1 MAEYIERE
9 ALIRQREEFWQD
21 GCDHMAVRVTNIM
34 NIPPAD
40 VVEVR
45 HGSWVDCKCSV
56 CGEIS
61 PTLHLDMEN
70 EYKIRE
76 TPYCPTC
83 GAKMDGKD
91 GAGNDGKLHHH

>member
-9 ALIRQREEFWQD
+9 ALLKSIGEIPEGHISDYDAGRFDVRQ
-21 GCDHMAVRVTNIM
+21 NIFEA
-34 NIPPAD
+34 PAAD

-45 HGSWVDCKCSV
+45 HGYWDKCKCSV
-56 CGEIS
+56 CGKVS
-61 PTLHLDMEN
+61 PTIHLDMEN

-76 TPYCPTC
+76 TTYCPNC

-91 GAGNDGKLHHH
+91 GAE